1 MGWKIEHLETEDIVR
16 VTATGSI
23 TAEDAWAQVEE
34 GIELILR
41 RQAVGALIDY
51 SGAIL
56 EMELVE
62 IFKLPELFE
71 IHALPRKTK
80 IAVTLP
86 SDPANMHKYTFFDDV
101 ATNRGYI
108 VKLFWE
114 PREAQAWLR
123 GKQPRVPK
131 TERQE

>member
-1 MGWKIEHLETEDIVR
+1 MGWKIEHFETEDLIR
-16 VTATGSI
+16 VTAGGSI

-34 GIELILR
+34 GVDLILR

-56 EMELVE
+56 EMELSE

-80 IAVTLP
+80 MAITLP
-86 SDPANMHKYTFFDDV
+86 SDPKNMHKYTFFDDV

-114 PREAQAWLR
+114 PDEAMKWLR
-123 GKQPRVPK
+123 KPQP
-131 TERQE
+131 Q